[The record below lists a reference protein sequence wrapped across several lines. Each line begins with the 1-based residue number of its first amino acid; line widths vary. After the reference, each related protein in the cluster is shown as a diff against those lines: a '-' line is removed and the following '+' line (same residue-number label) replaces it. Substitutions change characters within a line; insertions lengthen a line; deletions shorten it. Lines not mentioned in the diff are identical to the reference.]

1 MAITITHNINPQ
13 EQKFNGLRRTKEGM
27 LYLTTVNPNEGG
39 TVGFSTFEEEGKSD
53 IVPKDGTDY
62 VEERL
67 EFFNCHEFIGDGSTT
82 TFTLNVNMGTFGHRL
97 YVSIDDVRK
106 DGNID
111 YTVSGT
117 ILTFTFAPLSGKA
130 IQIAQL
136 NKRYFNNDSDT
147 FQQFVFDVNTTTTYL
162 INSSGEL
169 VKRVNQAA
177 NQDPTSDDFLSFES
191 TTASVN
197 STTYQDGI

>member
-1 MAITITHNINPQ
+1 MAISITHNINPQ

-27 LYLTTVNPNEGG
+27 LYLTSVNPNEGG
-39 TVGFSTFEEEGKSD
+39 EICFSTYVEEGKSD
-53 IVPKDGTDY
+53 KVPKDGTDY
-62 VEERL
+62 VEERP
-67 EFFNCHEFIGDGSTT
+67 EFFNCHEFIGDGSTV
-82 TFTLNVNMGTFGHRL
+82 TFTLNVNMGTLGHRL
-97 YVSIDDVRK
+97 YVVVDGVRL

-147 FQQFVFDVNTTTTYL
+147 FQQFVFDANTTTTYL
-162 INSSGEL
+162 INSIGEL
-169 VKRVNQAA
+169 VKRVNHTA
-177 NQDPTSDDFLSFES
+177 NQDPTGDDFLSFES

-197 STTYQDGI
+197 SSTYQDGI

>member
-1 MAITITHNINPQ
+1 MAISITHNINPQ
-13 EQKFNGLRRTKEGM
+13 EQVFNGLRRTKEGM

-53 IVPKDGTDY
+53 KVPKDGTDY
-62 VEERL
+62 VEERA

-97 YVSIDDVRK
+97 YVVIDDVRK
-106 DGNID
+106 DANID

-117 ILTFTFAPLSGKA
+117 TLTFTFAPLSGKA
-130 IQIAQL
+130 VQIAQL
-136 NKRYFNNDSDT
+136 NKRYLNNDSDAY
-147 FQQFVFDVNTTTTYL
+147 QQFIFDANTTTTYL

-177 NQDPTSDDFLSFES
+177 SQDPTSDDFVAFES

>member
-13 EQKFNGLRRTKEGM
+13 EQIFNGLRRTKEGM

-62 VEERL
+62 VEERP

-117 ILTFTFAPLSGKA
+117 IVTFTFAPLDGKA

-136 NKRYFNNDSDT
+136 NKRYLNNDSDAY
-147 FQQFVFDVNTTTTYL
+147 QQFIFDKNTTTTYL
-162 INSSGEL
+162 INSIGEL

>member
-13 EQKFNGLRRTKEGM
+13 EQIFNGLRRTKEGM

-67 EFFNCHEFIGDGSTT
+67 EFFNCHEFTGDGSTVA
-82 TFTLNVNMGTFGHRL
+82 FTLNVNMGTFGHRL
-97 YVSIDDVRK
+97 YVSIDGVRK

-117 ILTFTFAPLSGKA
+117 IVTFTFAPLNGKA

-136 NKRYFNNDSDT
+136 NKRYLNNDSDAY
-147 FQQFVFDVNTTTTYL
+147 QQFIFDKNTTTTYL
-162 INSSGEL
+162 INSIGEL

>member
-1 MAITITHNINPQ
+1 MAISITHNINPQ

-117 ILTFTFAPLSGKA
+117 IVTFTFAPLDGKA

-136 NKRYFNNDSDT
+136 NKRYLNNDSDAY
-147 FQQFVFDVNTTTTYL
+147 QQFIFDKNTTTTYL
-162 INSSGEL
+162 INSIGEL

-197 STTYQDGI
+197 SSTYQDGI

>member
-1 MAITITHNINPQ
+1 MGISITHNINPN

-27 LYLTTVNPNEGG
+27 LYLTSVNPNETGEIQ
-39 TVGFSTFEEEGKSD
+39 FSTYCEDGKSD
-53 IVPKDGTDY
+53 NVPKDGTDY
-62 VEERL
+62 VEERD
-67 EFFNCHEFIGDGSTT
+67 EIFNCHEFTGDGSTAA
-82 TFTLNVNMGTFGHRL
+82 FTLNVNMGTLGHRL
-97 YVSIDDVRK
+97 YVVVDGVRL

-147 FQQFVFDVNTTTTYL
+147 FQQFVFDANTTTTYL
-162 INSSGEL
+162 INSIGEL
-169 VKRVNQAA
+169 VKRVNHTA
-177 NQDPTSDDFLSFES
+177 NQDPTGDDFLSFES

-197 STTYQDGI
+197 SSTYQDGI

>member
-13 EQKFNGLRRTKEGM
+13 EQIFNGLRRTKEGM

-106 DGNID
+106 DGNVD

-117 ILTFTFAPLSGKA
+117 IVTFTFAPLSGKA

-136 NKRYFNNDSDT
+136 NKRYLNNDSDAY
-147 FQQFVFDVNTTTTYL
+147 QQFIFDKNTTTTYL
-162 INSSGEL
+162 INSIGEL

>member
-13 EQKFNGLRRTKEGM
+13 EQIFNGLRRTKEGM

-117 ILTFTFAPLSGKA
+117 IVTFTFAPLNGKA

-136 NKRYFNNDSDT
+136 NKRYLNNDSDAY
-147 FQQFVFDVNTTTTYL
+147 QQFIFDKNTTTTYL
-162 INSSGEL
+162 INSIGEL

>member
-13 EQKFNGLRRTKEGM
+13 EQVFNGLRRTKEGM

-62 VEERL
+62 VEERQ
-67 EFFNCHEFIGDGSTT
+67 EIFNCQKFTGDGSTT
-82 TFTLNVNMGTFGHRL
+82 AFTLNANMGTLGSRL
-97 YVSIDDVRK
+97 WVVCGDVRK
-106 DGNID
+106 DPTLD
-111 YTVSGT
+111 YKVDGT
-117 ILTFTFAPLSGKA
+117 TLTFMFAPPSGAA

-136 NKRYFNNDSDT
+136 KKRYKNNDSDT

-169 VKRVNQAA
+169 VKRVNHTASQES
-177 NQDPTSDDFLSFES
+177 TSDDFLSFES

-197 STTYQDGI
+197 SSTYQDGI

>member
-13 EQKFNGLRRTKEGM
+13 EQIFNGLRRTKEGM

-106 DGNID
+106 DGNVD

-136 NKRYFNNDSDT
+136 NKRYLNNDSDAY
-147 FQQFVFDVNTTTTYL
+147 QQFIFDKNTTTTYL
-162 INSSGEL
+162 INSIGEL

>member
-13 EQKFNGLRRTKEGM
+13 EQIFNGLRRTKEGM

-117 ILTFTFAPLSGKA
+117 IVTFTFAPLDGKA

-136 NKRYFNNDSDT
+136 NKRYLNNDSDAY
-147 FQQFVFDVNTTTTYL
+147 QQFIFDKNTTTTYL
-162 INSSGEL
+162 INSIGEL

>member
-1 MAITITHNINPQ
+1 VA
-13 EQKFNGLRRTKEGM
+13 
-27 LYLTTVNPNEGG
+27 
-39 TVGFSTFEEEGKSD
+39 
-53 IVPKDGTDY
+53 
-62 VEERL
+62 
-67 EFFNCHEFIGDGSTT
+67 
-82 TFTLNVNMGTFGHRL
+82 
-97 YVSIDDVRK
+97 IDDVIK

-117 ILTFTFAPLSGKA
+117 IVTFTFPPLSGKC

-136 NKRYFNNDSDT
+136 NKRYLNNDSDAY
-147 FQQFVFDVNTTTTYL
+147 QQFIFDANTTTTYL

-169 VKRVNQAA
+169 VKRVNQGA

>member
-13 EQKFNGLRRTKEGM
+13 EQIFNGLRRTKEGM

-117 ILTFTFAPLSGKA
+117 IVTFTFAPLDGKA

-136 NKRYFNNDSDT
+136 NKRYLNNDSDAY
-147 FQQFVFDVNTTTTYL
+147 QQFIFDKNTTTTYL
-162 INSSGEL
+162 INSIGEL

-197 STTYQDGI
+197 SSTYQDGI

>member
-1 MAITITHNINPQ
+1 MGISITHNINPQ

-27 LYLTTVNPNEGG
+27 LYLTSVNPNEGG
-39 TVGFSTFEEEGKSD
+39 EICFSTYVEEGKSD
-53 IVPKDGTDY
+53 KVPKDGTDY
-62 VEERL
+62 VEERD
-67 EFFNCHEFIGDGSTT
+67 EIFNCHEFTGDGSTAA
-82 TFTLNVNMGTFGHRL
+82 FTLNVNMGTLGHRL
-97 YVSIDDVRK
+97 YVVVDGVRL

-147 FQQFVFDVNTTTTYL
+147 FQQFVFDANTTTTYL
-162 INSSGEL
+162 INSIGEL
-169 VKRVNQAA
+169 VKRVNHTA
-177 NQDPTSDDFLSFES
+177 NQDPTGDDFLSFES

-197 STTYQDGI
+197 SSTYQDGI

>member
-13 EQKFNGLRRTKEGM
+13 EQIFNGLRRTKEGM

-97 YVSIDDVRK
+97 YVAIDDVIK
-106 DGNID
+106 DGNVD
-111 YTVSGT
+111 YTISGT
-117 ILTFTFAPLSGKA
+117 TMTLVGGAPPVSSSLVIRYLPLTG
-130 IQIAQL
+130 
-136 NKRYFNNDSDT
+136 
-147 FQQFVFDVNTTTTYL
+147 
-162 INSSGEL
+162 
-169 VKRVNQAA
+169 
-177 NQDPTSDDFLSFES
+177 
-191 TTASVN
+191 
-197 STTYQDGI
+197 

>member
-1 MAITITHNINPQ
+1 MAISITHNINPN

-27 LYLTTVNPNEGG
+27 LYLTSVNPNETGEIQ
-39 TVGFSTFEEEGKSD
+39 FSTYCEDGKSD
-53 IVPKDGTDY
+53 NVPKDGTDY
-62 VEERL
+62 VEERD
-67 EFFNCHEFIGDGSTT
+67 EIFNCQKFTGDGSTT
-82 TFTLNVNMGTFGHRL
+82 AFTLNVNMGTFGHRL

-169 VKRVNQAA
+169 VKRVNHTASQES
-177 NQDPTSDDFLSFES
+177 TGDDFLSFES

-197 STTYQDGI
+197 SSTYQDGI

>member
-117 ILTFTFAPLSGKA
+117 IVTFTFAPLSGKA

-136 NKRYFNNDSDT
+136 NKRYLNNDSDAY
-147 FQQFVFDVNTTTTYL
+147 QQFIFDKNTTTTYL
-162 INSSGEL
+162 INSIGEL

>member
-1 MAITITHNINPQ
+1 MAISITHNINPQ
-13 EQKFNGLRRTKEGM
+13 EQIFNGLRRTKEGM

-117 ILTFTFAPLSGKA
+117 IVTFTFAPLDGKA

-136 NKRYFNNDSDT
+136 NKRYLNNDSDAY
-147 FQQFVFDVNTTTTYL
+147 QQFIFDKNTTTTYL
-162 INSSGEL
+162 INSIGEL